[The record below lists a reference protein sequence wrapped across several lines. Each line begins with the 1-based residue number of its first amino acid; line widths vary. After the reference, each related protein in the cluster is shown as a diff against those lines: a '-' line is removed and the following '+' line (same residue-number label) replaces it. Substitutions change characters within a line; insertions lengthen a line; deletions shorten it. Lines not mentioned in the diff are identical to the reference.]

1 MDIGTKIKE
10 LRAERGLSQEQMAE
24 QLCVSRQAVTKW
36 ETGAGAPDLEN
47 LIAISRLF
55 GVSTDELLL
64 GAATQNAS
72 DNHSCF
78 ESMTSV
84 DIESPIDLDM
94 QLGCARTVRFVGTGS
109 EKVSVVLQSET
120 ITDLDRAFKVLL
132 DPQGRKFDID
142 VKNAGV
148 VADSI
153 ARSELDIVIEVP
165 AAYAES
171 AEIEMNA
178 DECIIENATM
188 DIEIAGFLK
197 RLSLNQID
205 GHVEID
211 TAGDLEI
218 TARDVL
224 GKLDVNQ
231 IGASS
236 LLRITD
242 GTVFS
247 ASTRGKLGRRTLRYT
262 CNGEPMQAPN
272 GSAQEAPLCIELS
285 GSRVELTIDTVP
297 AGA

>member
-1 MDIGTKIKE
+1 MEIGTKIKE
-10 LRAERGLSQEQMAE
+10 LRTERGLSQERMAE

-36 ETGAGAPDLEN
+36 ETGAGTPDVEN

-55 GVSTDELLL
+55 GISTDELLL

-72 DNHSCF
+72 EDHLRF
-78 ESMTSV
+78 ESKTSV

-94 QLGCARTVRFVGTGS
+94 QLGCARTVRFACTDS
-109 EKVSVVLQSET
+109 EKVAVVLKSET

-142 VKNAGV
+142 IKNAGV

-178 DECIIENATM
+178 DECTIENVAM

-197 RLSLNQID
+197 RLSLNQVD
-205 GHVEID
+205 GHLEVD

-218 TARDVL
+218 AASGVS
-224 GKLDVNQ
+224 GKLDINQ
-231 IGASS
+231 IGATS
-236 LLRITD
+236 LLRIPD
-242 GTVFS
+242 STVFS

-262 CNGEPMQAPN
+262 CNGEPAQAPD
-272 GSAQEAPLCIELS
+272 GSAQEAPLSIELA

>member
-1 MDIGTKIKE
+1 MDIGTRIKE
-10 LRAERGLSQEQMAE
+10 LRTERGLSQERMAE

-36 ETGAGAPDLEN
+36 ETGAGAPDVEN

-64 GAATQNAS
+64 GAATQNAGD
-72 DNHSCF
+72 DNPCF
-78 ESMTSV
+78 VSMTSV

-94 QLGCARTVRFVGTGS
+94 QIGCARTVRFAGTDS
-109 EKVSVVLQSET
+109 EKVAVSLRSDT
-120 ITDLDRAFKVLL
+120 IADLDRAFKVLL

-142 VKNAGV
+142 IKNAGV

-165 AAYAES
+165 AAYAEA
-171 AEIEMNA
+171 AEMEMNA
-178 DECIIENATM
+178 DECTIENATM

-197 RLSLNQID
+197 RLNLDRVD
-205 GHVEID
+205 GHLEVD
-211 TAGDLEI
+211 AAGDLEI
-218 TARDVL
+218 AASGVS

-231 IGASS
+231 IGATS

-262 CNGEPMQAPN
+262 CNGEPAQAPDE
-272 GSAQEAPLCIELS
+272 SIQDAPLSIELS
-285 GSRVELTIDTVP
+285 GSRVELTIDTAP